1 MKNDKEKPLAMQRIW
16 LWLLPLVV
24 VLAAC
29 GGVAPE
35 ARDRPATRDDPLL
48 VVATTAHLADTVQQV
63 GGDLVTVEALMGSGI
78 DPHTY
83 VPTESDLRTLS
94 NADVIFYHGL
104 FLEAQL
110 ADILEQIGTSG
121 AATVVAT
128 SEQLDPDT
136 LIVFEPDAGEPYD
149 PHVWN
154 DVGLWQQVVTNIG
167 ATLGEVDST
176 NAPQYAAQATAY
188 AAQLA
193 QLDENLRAAIETV
206 PPANRTLVTAHDAFN
221 YLGRAYGLEVYAIQ
235 GISTAAEAGA
245 SDIAELVDL
254 VVAQQVPAI
263 FVESTISPRTI
274 EAVQTAAADRGHS
287 VQIGGELY
295 SDAPGAPGS
304 GADTYIGM
312 MQHNINTIVAAL
324 GGAPLAESTNQ

>member
-1 MKNDKEKPLAMQRIW
+1 MQRIW
-16 LWLLPLVV
+16 FLVIPLVL

-29 GGVAPE
+29 GGAAP
-35 ARDRPATRDDPLL
+35 ANDSPASNDDPLI

-63 GGDLVTVEALMGSGI
+63 GGDLITVEALMGSGI
-78 DPHTY
+78 DPHSY

-110 ADILEQIGTSG
+110 EDILEQIGASDETTVI
-121 AATVVAT
+121 ATG
-128 SEQLDPDT
+128 EQLDPDT
-136 LIVFEPDAGEPYD
+136 LIVFALDSGNPYD

-154 DVGLWQQVVTNIG
+154 DLQLWQQVVINIG
-167 ATLGEVDST
+167 TTLGEVDRA
-176 NAPQYAAQATAY
+176 NAPQYAEQATTY

-193 QLDENLRAAIETV
+193 QLDADFRAAIETI
-206 PPANRTLVTAHDAFN
+206 PADNRTLVTAHDAFN
-221 YLGRAYGLEVYAIQ
+221 YLGRAYGLDVHAIQ

-245 SDIAELVDL
+245 SDITDLVDL

-274 EAVQTAAADRGHS
+274 EAVQTAAADRGQD
-287 VQIGGELY
+287 VRIGGELY

-304 GADTYIGM
+304 GAETYIGM
-312 MQHNINTIVAAL
+312 MEHNINTIVAAL
-324 GGAPLAESTNQ
+324 GGEPLAEAKAQ